1 MEIEELLVKAE
12 RSSRLNLICFLSAA
26 TLIATLL
33 LILVAKVIS

>member
-12 RSSRLNLICFLSAA
+12 KSSRLNLICFLSAA
-26 TLIATLL
+26 ALVATL